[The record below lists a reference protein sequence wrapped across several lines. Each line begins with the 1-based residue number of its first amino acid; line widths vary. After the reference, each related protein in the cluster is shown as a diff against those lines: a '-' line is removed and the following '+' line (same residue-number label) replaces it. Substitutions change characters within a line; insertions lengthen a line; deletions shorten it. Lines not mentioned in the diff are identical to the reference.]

1 MNRLRFNIGLATLLL
16 ALGTLPLS
24 GQVVVLD
31 EGSFRLHVDGSPVGT
46 ETFSIRRVGL
56 GNEAELIAVSQV
68 QYDDGSLVMRPTLST
83 DAAFRPVRYENQVS
97 GLRESTVVLALA
109 GRRYTATVVSA
120 QGEAASEFRAA
131 PRTLIV
137 APRVATLYYFLS
149 PLLGEVGVEIS
160 GIEPE
165 QGGRPAFLLASVTS
179 ERRAHGDET
188 LSMRLATLQSGADVR
203 RIWFD
208 EQGRV
213 MRVEVPSQ
221 GFVAVRVAGRGD

>member
-1 MNRLRFNIGLATLLL
+1 MKAIHLKFAWAL
-16 ALGTLPLS
+16 ALLSLSTLPLA

-31 EGSFRLHVDGSPVGT
+31 EGSFRLHVNGQPVGT

-56 GNEAELIAVSQV
+56 GNEAELIAVSQI
-68 QYDDGSLVMRPTLST
+68 QYDDGSLVMRPTLNT
-83 DAAFRPVRYENQVS
+83 DAAFRPIRYENQVS
-97 GLRESTVVLALA
+97 GSRESTVVLALA

-131 PRTLIV
+131 PRTMIV
-137 APRVATLYYFLS
+137 AARVAALYYFLS
-149 PLLGEVGVEIS
+149 PLLGETGVEIS

-165 QGGRPAFLLASVTS
+165 LGGRPTLILTSVTPD
-179 ERRAHGDET
+179 RRALGEEM
-188 LSMRLATLQSGADVR
+188 LSLRIATLESGTDVR

-213 MRVEVPSQ
+213 IRVEIPAQ
-221 GFVAVRVAGRGD
+221 NFVAERIPG

>member
-1 MNRLRFNIGLATLLL
+1 MNRLLFRAGLAALVLSL
-16 ALGTLPLS
+16 AAPSLNA
-24 GQVVVLD
+24 QVVVLD
-31 EGSFRLHVDGSPVGT
+31 EGSFQLQVDGATVGT

-68 QYDDGSLVMRPTLST
+68 QYNDGSLVMRPTLST

-97 GLRESTVVLALA
+97 GSRQSSVVLALA

-149 PLLGEVGVEIS
+149 PLLGEVGAEIS

-165 QGGRPAFLLASVTS
+165 QGGRPAFVLTSVTP
-179 ERRAHGDET
+179 ERRAHGTET
-188 LSMRLATLQSGADVR
+188 LAMRVATLEAGADVR

-213 MRVEVPSQ
+213 MRVEAPGQ
-221 GFVAVRVAGRGD
+221 GFVAVRTPDADD